1 MNPEKENFEFDIDW
15 LLKLK
20 PSATEY
26 QQEAFIFKVAELMAD
41 LGLPESAARYKA
53 YKMVFLP

>member
-1 MNPEKENFEFDIDW
+1 MSPEKENFDFDIEW

-20 PSATEY
+20 PNATEY
-26 QQEAFIFKVAELMAD
+26 QQEAFIFKVAELMVD
-41 LGLPESAARYKA
+41 LGLPESAARQKA

>member
-1 MNPEKENFEFDIDW
+1 MNTEKENFEFDIEW
-15 LLKLK
+15 LFKLK
-20 PSATEY
+20 PEATEY

-41 LGLPESAARYKA
+41 LGLPESSARHKA